1 MFNQRIDRLLA
12 KYLFVYVVNGQLIGP
27 TKNFCW
33 NSYRRWG
40 STCSWL
46 GIQDASRRVQTPSQA
61 PGPWAGTLTNT
72 EGGVHRLVLQ
82 EMWDT
87 TRRLIAFMVG
97 MEKEGRDGM
106 PRARMESIRGFLV
119 YVYRTYSYMTPYL
132 KGVHLN
138 LYIWRPYMYEDG
150 WRLRGESLNMAE
162 VEGWW

>member
-61 PGPWAGTLTNT
+61 PGPWAGTSTNN
-72 EGGVHRLVLQ
+72 EVGVHGLVSQ
-82 EMWDT
+82 ERRYT
-87 TRRLIAFMVG
+87 TQWLIEELEG
-97 MEKEGRDGM
+97 MEREGRYGM
-106 PRARMESIRGFLV
+106 YRARVESIRGFML
-119 YVYRTYSYMTPYL
+119 YVSSTYREMNTYL
-132 KGVHLN
+132 K
-138 LYIWRPYMYEDG
+138 
-150 WRLRGESLNMAE
+150 
-162 VEGWW
+162 